1 MGKAYSSD
9 LRDRIVSHIALGRS
23 RRSASRL
30 FGVSP
35 SCAVK
40 LAQRVAATGSAA
52 PARQGRPPSDGKLAP
67 HMATLA
73 KWVDA
78 EPDIT
83 MPELSAR
90 LVAVTGVQAHPASLS
105 RALLKAGY
113 SFKKTLLAS
122 ECGRDD
128 VAQARRAWR
137 VYRQPSLRK
146 QPHRLVFIDETATTT
161 KMTRLRGRAPRDQRL
176 KARAPFGH
184 WKTQTFIAALRCD
197 GLTAPWV
204 IDCPMNRTAFETYV
218 ETQLAPTLNPGDVV
232 ILDNLSSHKSEQ
244 AKAVLKARGAWFL
257 VTPPY
262 SPDLNPIEM
271 AFSKLKAHLRRT
283 GARTIDALWQT
294 IGDICD
300 LYTPDECWNFL
311 KTSGYASD

>member
-52 PARQGRPPSDGKLAP
+52 PARQGRPPGDGKLAP
-67 HMATLA
+67 HMAALA

-90 LVAVTGVQAHPASLS
+90 LAAATGVQAHPASLS

-113 SFKKTLLAS
+113 SFKKNAA
-122 ECGRDD
+122 GVGMR
-128 VAQARRAWR
+128 
-137 VYRQPSLRK
+137 
-146 QPHRLVFIDETATTT
+146 
-161 KMTRLRGRAPRDQRL
+161 TR
-176 KARAPFGH
+176 
-184 WKTQTFIAALRCD
+184 
-197 GLTAPWV
+197 
-204 IDCPMNRTAFETYV
+204 
-218 ETQLAPTLNPGDVV
+218 
-232 ILDNLSSHKSEQ
+232 
-244 AKAVLKARGAWFL
+244 
-257 VTPPY
+257 
-262 SPDLNPIEM
+262 
-271 AFSKLKAHLRRT
+271 
-283 GARTIDALWQT
+283 
-294 IGDICD
+294 
-300 LYTPDECWNFL
+300 
-311 KTSGYASD
+311 